1 MSVDS
6 NGLITS
12 ETTLDVRIKNMDE
25 KFKLL
30 MDEAEK
36 RNGQRFDAQQEAVA
50 TAMVAQEKAVLA
62 AMAAAEKAV
71 TKAEVASEKRFESV
85 NEFRKTLSDQ
95 TGSFLTR
102 AEFGVQYAALG
113 DKLEVN
119 STKVSEIEHI
129 VGGLR
134 ERTAGR
140 NDLWITL
147 ISLFSVLISTGSL
160 ITLILRHV

>member
-1 MSVDS
+1 MSENYS
-6 NGLITS
+6 
-12 ETTLDVRIKNMDE
+12 LDIRVKNLDE

-71 TKAEVASEKRFESV
+71 AKAEIASEKRFESV

-95 TGSFLTR
+95 TQTFITR
-102 AEFGVQYAALG
+102 AEYASQHASVI
-113 DKLEVN
+113 E
-119 STKVSEIEHI
+119 KVDAAATR
-129 VGGLR
+129 VGITERLIGELR
-134 ERTAGR
+134 ERGTTGADAMGR
-140 NDLWITL
+140 SISIVAVLVSLGTL
-147 ISLFSVLISTGSL
+147 MYLIST
-160 ITLILRHV
+160 HVGH

>member
-1 MSVDS
+1 MIEV
-6 NGLITS
+6 N
-12 ETTLDVRIKNMDE
+12 TLEVQIKNLDE

-71 TKAEVASEKRFESV
+71 TKAEIAAEKRFESV

-95 TGSFLTR
+95 TASFLTR
-102 AEFGVQYAALG
+102 TEYNAQHNALNEKVDLG
-113 DKLEVN
+113 HTKLNTVDKAI
-119 STKVSEIEHI
+119 SE
-129 VGGLR
+129 LR
-134 ERTAGR
+134 ERGAGQKDTSSQIISITA
-140 NDLWITL
+140 
-147 ISLFSVLISTGSL
+147 VLIALGTFAVL
-160 ITLILRHV
+160 FFKH